1 MSRIG
6 NHVPRPPRLAALVT
20 VLALVLALPAC
31 AQRGGELTIQAR
43 FDDVIDLV
51 PKASVRAGD
60 VPIGTVTDIELTDDL
75 QALVTMQVKDGTGL
89 PRDTRAV
96 LAKTSMLGER
106 YVDLQ
111 PQGEDGSLED
121 GQLITDTSILTD
133 FEDLVRSGNEL
144 LAFVA
149 ADRLGAAVQTGAVA
163 FGGRGSLLSQFVT
176 DLEVFVGRYEGGKND
191 IVRLIDELDRFTQVL
206 ERNAQDNAE
215 AFAELA
221 RFSQALEEEDD
232 RLLDA
237 LEDLTRLA
245 VVGERILEEHETEI
259 ADNIRRLRVILQQV
273 TRIDGA
279 LQNFLT
285 WVPRHNVHL
294 PNGIVDFNGQVWL
307 DFIVCGENDDQ
318 GDWSEDCTPPN
329 PGEPGPDLPYHP
341 FLPEC
346 WEDHEHCP
354 GLSRDEREFDR

>member
-1 MSRIG
+1 MT
-6 NHVPRPPRLAALVT
+6 HRLRRLLRSAVTWVAL
-20 VLALVLALPAC
+20 LALLAGAC
-31 AQRGGELTIQAR
+31 SQEGGELTIQAT

-51 PKASVRAGD
+51 PKAHVRAGD
-60 VPIGTVTDIELTDDL
+60 VPIGIVTDIELTDDL
-75 QALVTMQVKDGTGL
+75 QALVTMEVQDGTGL
-89 PRDTRAV
+89 PHETEAV

-106 YVDLQ
+106 YIDLR
-111 PQGEDGSLED
+111 PAGEGGSLED

-133 FEDLVRSGNEL
+133 FEDLVRSGNDL

-176 DLEVFVGRYEGGKND
+176 DLEVFVGRYEGGKD
-191 IVRLIDELDRFTQVL
+191 DLVRLIEELDGYTDVL
-206 ERNAQDNAE
+206 ADNAQDNAD

-237 LEDLTRLA
+237 LDDLTRLA
-245 VVGERILEEHETEI
+245 VVGERILANHREEIDGNT
-259 ADNIRRLRVILQQV
+259 RRLRILLQQLV
-273 TRIDGA
+273 RIDGA

-285 WVPRHNVHL
+285 WIPRHNEHV
-294 PNGIVDFNGQVWL
+294 PNGVVDFEGQVWL
-307 DFIVCGENDDQ
+307 DFILCGENDDQ
-318 GDWSEDCTPPN
+318 NDPSEDCTPDN
-329 PGEPGPDLPYHP
+329 PGEPTDNPGYHP

-346 WEDHEHCP
+346 WEDHANCP
-354 GLSRDEREFDR
+354 GESRDEREGG